1 MIRAE
6 YKNGMVTSFIAD
18 DDADLSAKPINDPKT
33 GKNKK
38 YGEIQVGCSFVFI
51 GASGLRIFKFRQS
64 INDWQEI

>member
-6 YKNGMVTSFIAD
+6 YKNGMVSTFIAD
-18 DDADLSAKPINDPKT
+18 DDADLSAKPVNGPT
-33 GKNKK
+33 GRNSK

-51 GASGLRIFKFRQS
+51 GTSGLRIFKFRQS